1 MCMSVKKDRVN
12 IAVSKDIA
20 ERLARIAEGQGM
32 TQFAL
37 ANQILSLGLDL
48 IEQGY
53 TLQQIREVALFFRVM
68 IELESVPIPG
78 RLLDKL
84 IADMYKA
91 NPEVVQ
97 RAWCEAGR
105 MLASYVKAVFGSI
118 EVAASL
124 VPYIS
129 KIVPAKRFE
138 VKAEGDVFV
147 METLGVGY
155 STESVEA
162 TAKAVHCF
170 LDELGYE
177 VKESITA
184 PGILKVKALKK

>member
-1 MCMSVKKDRVN
+1 MSVKKDRVN
-12 IAVSKDIA
+12 IAVSKDVA
-20 ERLARIAEGQGM
+20 ERLAKIAEGQGM
-32 TQFAL
+32 TQYAL

-68 IELESVPIPG
+68 TELESVPIPG

-84 IADMYKA
+84 IADMYRT

-97 RAWCEAGR
+97 KAWCEAGR
-105 MLASYVKAVFGSI
+105 MLASYIKAVFGSI
-118 EVAASL
+118 EAAASL

-138 VKAEGDVFV
+138 VKADGEEFV
-147 METLGVGY
+147 METIGVGY
-155 STESVEA
+155 STENVEA
-162 TAKAVHCF
+162 TAKAVHCL

-177 VKESITA
+177 IKESITA
-184 PGILKVKALKK
+184 PGILKVKAVKK